1 MKKVVVLVLSFGLI
15 GSAMGQIAYPTNV
28 FWQFLEGL
36 QAGDSSTLNYLEYKN
51 DFLLLKTDQR
61 DDKVLQ
67 VRNELNDIGI
77 STIFIDANGNG
88 GFSIDSSG
96 GQTVIKLRGA
106 LSDHS
111 YINNEFVSIGRGGQS
126 QDYGGNVDGAKFT
139 VSSDTREPDYGLW
152 DANNYQMML
161 QSAKDSLGGY
171 VGLAFTS
178 ESAAQDRNV
187 GAFINY
193 RKTGNNGRGELH
205 FGTKTATGSLA
216 DGVHAMKIY
225 DGSVTIDSTI
235 VLPNLATGT
244 SDTVLILDG
253 DVVQKKDISSFA
265 DNIYNT
271 DGTLTG
277 NRTLNLD
284 TYDLTFNGGDVGI
297 GTTSPIVGLDVRG
310 TAIITNQAGTEYN
323 ENLRLPEAISGF
335 ASMTLGG
342 SIAASGTS
350 GTSQWTI
357 LKYPTSNLFSI
368 RNNHTDRLNI
378 TTGGNVGIATTTPSS
393 RLQVKGNGS
402 TSATTAFLV
411 ENSNASPSLSV
422 LDNGNVGIGTTSPAD
437 QLSISNSAGTS
448 ISITTGGAA
457 GSSASPK
464 FTDINFRGYFNTPM
478 ARIRSWDESSSTAD
492 GYLTFWTNNFDGVNN
507 LTEKMRITPTGN
519 VGIGTTTPSAKIHAD
534 NTATTGVGAI
544 IENSNVTN
552 TDDLI
557 QFHNS
562 TGEVA
567 SVTNEGYLNIKAA
580 TGTSDTVLI
589 IDNDVVQ
596 KKVLKDKTIFGWNGF
611 ADITASATRWT
622 RLSDNAYV
630 STETQ
635 ALTRFPSNGTFKKL
649 VIGTGST
656 QSATGDL
663 DIYLTIN
670 SVQTALAINVPA
682 GTGSS
687 TFTVEVDV
695 PVTALDDVKYEVI
708 NSATANSAR
717 IASMYLVFEF
727 D

>member
-589 IDNDVVQ
+589 LDGDVVQ

>member
-378 TTGGNVGIATTTPSS
+378 TTGGNVGIATTTTSS

-534 NTATTGVGAI
+534 NTETTGVGAI

-589 IDNDVVQ
+589 LDGDVVQ

>member
-111 YINNEFVSIGRGGQS
+111 YINNEFVSVGRGGQS

-534 NTATTGVGAI
+534 NTATSGVGAI
-544 IENSNVTN
+544 IENSDVTN

-589 IDNDVVQ
+589 LDGDVVQ

-630 STETQ
+630 STESQ

>member
-519 VGIGTTTPSAKIHAD
+519 VGIGTTTPSAQLHAD
-534 NTATTGVGAI
+534 NTATSGVGAI

-589 IDNDVVQ
+589 LDGDVVQ

>member
-171 VGLAFTS
+171 AGLAFTS

-552 TDDLI
+552 TDDII

-589 IDNDVVQ
+589 LDGDVVQ

>member
-205 FGTKTATGSLA
+205 FGTKTSTGSLA

-235 VLPNLATGT
+235 ILPNLYTGT

-519 VGIGTTTPSAKIHAD
+519 VGIGTTTPSAKIHTD

-589 IDNDVVQ
+589 LDGDVVQ

-630 STETQ
+630 STESQ

-649 VIGTGST
+649 VICTGST

>member
-111 YINNEFVSIGRGGQS
+111 YINNEFVSVGRGGQS

-552 TDDLI
+552 TDDII

-589 IDNDVVQ
+589 LDGDVVQ